1 MGGLVVARRQGYAT
15 PYPGGVKAGSSTT
28 ARGVS
33 PTNRPPP
40 PAPTHLTCPWAQA
53 GGIAAPVQI
62 RASRGCHRSWHRFN
76 RCGQPTHLRHH
87 GAEVV
92 DAPARCHRS
101 LAGART
107 HKDQRSTEQEVEA
120 VPPGCPPEL
129 AAPGLE
135 VEHGTAISAEGQES
149 SSSAKPA
156 RQRRNRPLDVR
167 WMSPQMYEAVVVH
180 ATRPIC
186 PLNIPRVVERPSCA
200 QALGLLWQ
208 QQQ

>member
-1 MGGLVVARRQGYAT
+1 MARRQGYAT
-15 PYPGGVKAGSSTT
+15 PYP
-28 ARGVS
+28 
-33 PTNRPPP
+33 
-40 PAPTHLTCPWAQA
+40 PACPPTHLTCSWAQA

-167 WMSPQMYEAVVVH
+167 WISPQMYEAVVAQ
-180 ATRPIC
+180 ATQPIC
-186 PLNIPRVVERPSCA
+186 PLNVPRGFERPSRA

-208 QQQ
+208 QQWLPLLSM

>member
-1 MGGLVVARRQGYAT
+1 MARRQGYAT
-15 PYPGGVKAGSSTT
+15 PYP
-28 ARGVS
+28 
-33 PTNRPPP
+33 
-40 PAPTHLTCPWAQA
+40 PACPPTHLTCSWAQA

-149 SSSAKPA
+149 SSSASIVALPVPA
-156 RQRRNRPLDVR
+156 VGGRAQTPHRRRGNPLYSGPPR
-167 WMSPQMYEAVVVH
+167 LHRSQMG
-180 ATRPIC
+180 
-186 PLNIPRVVERPSCA
+186 RVI
-200 QALGLLWQ
+200 
-208 QQQ
+208 

>member
-15 PYPGGVKAGSSTT
+15 PYP
-28 ARGVS
+28 
-33 PTNRPPP
+33 
-40 PAPTHLTCPWAQA
+40 PACPPTHLTCSWAQA

-129 AAPGLE
+129 AAPGLQ
-135 VEHGTAISAEGQES
+135 VDHVTTISVVGHLSKSKRPPDISQVSAACIPCVRCLSPMSAEYL
-149 SSSAKPA
+149 P
-156 RQRRNRPLDVR
+156 
-167 WMSPQMYEAVVVH
+167 
-180 ATRPIC
+180 C
-186 PLNIPRVVERPSCA
+186 PLVAPRQGRRRRRKRRRA
-200 QALGLLWQ
+200 GLCPLILPHVSQ
-208 QQQ
+208 KGAMS

>member
-15 PYPGGVKAGSSTT
+15 PYP
-28 ARGVS
+28 
-33 PTNRPPP
+33 
-40 PAPTHLTCPWAQA
+40 PACPPTHLTCSWAQA

-208 QQQ
+208 QQ